1 MKVIHDMFGKVA
13 EVYDPNVRQA
23 VCKFIIDVC
32 NDCDSSY
39 HAKLLQMLE
48 KVFNLFII

>member
-1 MKVIHDMFGKVA
+1 MKVIHDTFGKVA
-13 EVYDPNVRQA
+13 DLYDSNVRQA